1 MAKPLRAKT
10 FARPLD
16 AKRRQGV
23 AKAIALATAS
33 PCPFIRPTKLPIYKQ
48 VKKCIIILMFYQCFR
63 LNYIMYLQKKYYKN
77 FKNWD
82 SDILILPPVFK
93 RIGLNLLLCFPVAKR
108 LEQDNISRP
117 VGVITVNKQGKETVY
132 NMQNY
137 EFSFENQDFV
147 HKYPYNIKAQE
158 VIKVTLDKLYAS
170 LPLLAGK
177 QKKQKIDEYEKRL
190 KDLLSEEYF
199 VFYEDLKHNQIVPVS
214 DYIKRIRKIPSKNQ
228 GAKRDYSEKLKKE
241 LSKFIKKEILPNT
254 KGYPSFAKLYFYQK
268 LGEYIQKIDLMY
280 DFNIEYETRKYDIV
294 KIISKVFNSNSTST
308 LQEDF
313 ISKLLLMT
321 LNALL
326 LRTKKKK
333 LNEIKEDLQNYKEIF
348 EEEIEQVESAD
359 KKEILKQIFGD
370 LEKDK
375 AEQLPSTIFYAYLYV
390 FN

>member
-1 MAKPLRAKT
+1 
-10 FARPLD
+10 
-16 AKRRQGV
+16 
-23 AKAIALATAS
+23 
-33 PCPFIRPTKLPIYKQ
+33 
-48 VKKCIIILMFYQCFR
+48 MFYQCFR

-108 LEQDNISRP
+108 LGQDNISRP
-117 VGVITVNKQGKETVY
+117 VGVITVNKQGKEIVY

-214 DYIKRIRKIPSKNQ
+214 DYIKRIRKTPSKNQ

-268 LGEYIQKIDLMY
+268 LGEYLQKIDLMY

-348 EEEIEQVESAD
+348 EEEIDQVESAD

-375 AEQLPSTIFYAYLYV
+375 AEHLPSTIFYAYLYV